1 MRSRTLILGFSLVI
15 AVILADQLS
24 KWVILM
30 WVMQPPQIFE
40 ITPFFDLVLVFNRGV
55 SFGFLNSA
63 PEFTVYFLITL
74 TVLISLVLVI
84 WLIRV
89 TTPLLSSG
97 IGLILGGA
105 LGNLIDRFR
114 FGAVVDFLH
123 FHWNAYSF
131 PAFNIA
137 DTAITL
143 GVIAILIDS
152 FYTDKGT
159 QK

>member
-1 MRSRTLILGFSLVI
+1 M
-15 AVILADQLS
+15 
-24 KWVILM
+24 
-30 WVMQPPQIFE
+30 
-40 ITPFFDLVLVFNRGV
+40 FNRGV

-63 PEFTVYFLITL
+63 PEFSVYFLITL
-74 TVLISLVLVI
+74 TALISLVLVI

-137 DTAITL
+137 DTAITF